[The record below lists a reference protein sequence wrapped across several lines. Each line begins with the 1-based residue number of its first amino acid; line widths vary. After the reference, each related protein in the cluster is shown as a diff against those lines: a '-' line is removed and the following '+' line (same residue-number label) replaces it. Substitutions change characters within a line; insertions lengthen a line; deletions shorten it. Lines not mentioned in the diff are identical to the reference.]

1 MQNNQVF
8 IDELQNECIYLLE
21 VKYLCDVQ
29 SLENVTRMNLE
40 LQERESSIRCHLTLA
55 QLVDNLI
62 LLNVCLICKLQT
74 TLTVDED
81 AYRSYLRSF
90 ELVKAN
96 INKCTITNRSQ
107 YQAWLN
113 SLSAPT
119 LNKEGNVVM

>member
-1 MQNNQVF
+1 MQNNQIF

-21 VKYLCDVQ
+21 VKYMSEVQ

-40 LQERESSIRCHLTLA
+40 TQERESSIRCHLTLA

-74 TLTVDED
+74 TLMVDED
-81 AYRSYLRSF
+81 AYRSYLHSF

-96 INKCTITNRSQ
+96 VNTYTITNRSPFKT
-107 YQAWLN
+107 
-113 SLSAPT
+113 SIVLSNF
-119 LNKEGNVVM
+119 LCFIKL